1 MFLFSFNIILTPQ
14 QQHKINI
21 DLRNL
26 VIALFKST
34 DTIMTQFA

>member
-1 MFLFSFNIILTPQ
+1 MFLFSFNIILTP

-34 DTIMTQFA
+34 DTIMIQFA